1 MLRRVWMPAA
11 FAGVL
16 AVSQAI
22 AQEPAIRF
30 PGAPTKIEIQ
40 SAVIDSFDLRDASRQ
55 RFGALEFRGGLD
67 MRSTHRAFGGI
78 SGLLMRPDGENFLAV
93 TDNGSWLRGRIVYA
107 NGRPSGIAEAELA
120 PLIGHDGK
128 PLASRGW
135 FDVESIVQ
143 DGDAVFV
150 GIERV
155 DQIVRYDFGRD
166 GLLARGEPI
175 ELPSDFKG
183 FRFNKSLECLAPMP
197 KVMMSKV
204 MPHGGNLIAVTEN
217 SLDGQGN
224 IRSFILSGAD
234 AVRFSVRKYDDYEVS
249 DCTILP
255 PSSLL
260 LLERR
265 YSRARGVGI
274 RLRTIALSALKDGA
288 LADGP
293 VLMEAD
299 MGYQI
304 DNLEGVGIHRNAQGE
319 TILTLVSDDNYSPI
333 QRNLLLQFAIV
344 GP

>member
-11 FAGVL
+11 FAGML

-40 SAVIDSFDLRDASRQ
+40 STVIDSFDLRDASRQ
-55 RFGALEFRGGLD
+55 RFGTLEFRGGLD
-67 MRSTHRAFGGI
+67 MRSAHRAFGGI
-78 SGLLMRPDGENFLAV
+78 SGLRMRPDGENFLAV
-93 TDNGSWLRGRIVYA
+93 TDNGSWLRGRIAYV
-107 NGRPSGIAEAELA
+107 NGRPSGIVDAEMA
-120 PLIGHDGK
+120 PLIGGDGK
-128 PLASRGW
+128 PLSSRGW

-143 DGDAVFV
+143 DGGTVFV
-150 GIERV
+150 GVERV
-155 DQIVRYDFGRD
+155 DRIVRYDFGRD

-175 ELPSDFKG
+175 ELPPDFKG
-183 FRFNKSLECLAPMP
+183 LKFNKSLECLALMP
-197 KVMMSKV
+197 KA
-204 MPHGGNLIAVTEN
+204 MPRGGSLIAVTEN

-224 IRSFILSGAD
+224 IRSFVLSSPD
-234 AVRFSVRKYDDYEVS
+234 VVRFSVRKYDDYEVS

-255 PSSLL
+255 PSNLL

-319 TILTLVSDDNYSPI
+319 TILTLVSDDNFSPI